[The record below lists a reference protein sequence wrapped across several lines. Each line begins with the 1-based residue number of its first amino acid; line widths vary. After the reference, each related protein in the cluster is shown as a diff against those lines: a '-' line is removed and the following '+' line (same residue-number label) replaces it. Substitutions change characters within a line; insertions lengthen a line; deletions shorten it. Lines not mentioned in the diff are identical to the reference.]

1 MSVIEIEASM
11 EMRCSSITVMKNPLK
26 VRMCLHPICSFLLI
40 ITAIFSTAG
49 GSTSTFQSIRD
60 GQTIVSTTGNFELG
74 FFSPPTGSNNR
85 YVGIWY
91 KKISSTIVWVANR
104 EAPLTDSS
112 GVLQVTNPGILVLL
126 NYTKS
131 IVWSS
136 NTSRSAENPVA
147 QLLDSGNLVVT
158 DGSDTDPE
166 NFLWQSFDYPSDTL
180 LPGMKLGWNKVTG
193 FSRRLTS
200 WNSPQDPSLGKYT
213 FELGR
218 KGYGEEILKME
229 SVMIW
234 RTGPWNGIRFS
245 GLPHLSP
252 NSIFTYNLVLDDH
265 GEDYYFF
272 ELRNSSLYSRLTL
285 NPDGRVQRYTWI
297 DTNQTW
303 GFLYQTAL
311 IDNCESYAFCGPNG
325 ACCIDS
331 FPICRCLNGFQ
342 PKYPKDWDVVDWSN
356 GCVRR
361 TPLNCSGDLF
371 EKYSAVKLPNTEQS
385 WFNKSMNLKECQM
398 ACLKD
403 CSCTAYANLD
413 ITDGGSGCLLWF
425 GNLIDIRNLTA
436 NGQDIYIRMA
446 ASEQVRLDHDN
457 TVINAKDSESKKVRI
472 ILCGTL
478 LPTGLLFVGIALV
491 FYCRKKQ
498 SKKYGRMRS
507 GKKEGSELTSGE
519 EGLELPSK
527 KEDFELPLFDLATVI
542 CATDNFSENRKLGQ
556 GGFGSVFKGILQ
568 DGKEIAVKRLS
579 KHSKQGLDE
588 FKNEVTHIVKLQ
600 HRNLVKLL
608 GCCIQEDEMML
619 IYECMPNKSLDFF
632 IFDQRRSLL
641 LDWPKRFDIINGI
654 ARGILYLHQDS
665 RLRVIH
671 RDLKAG
677 NILLDNE
684 FNPKISDFGLARS
697 FGGNETKAE
706 TNKVVGTY
714 GYMSPEYAIDGF
726 YSIKSDVYSFG
737 VLMLE
742 IISGKRNRGFLHP
755 GHNLNLL
762 GHAWNLHTEG
772 RSIELLATSVGD
784 SINLQEVLRTIHV
797 GLLCVQQNPQD
808 RPSMSAAVLKL
819 SGEGVLPVPQKPGF
833 YNERALTE
841 LQVHSSSQSC
851 SVNTLTSSL
860 FVPR

>member
-1 MSVIEIEASM
+1 M
-11 EMRCSSITVMKNPLK
+11 EMRSWTTTVMKNPLK
-26 VRMCLHPICSFLLI
+26 VLIWICLHPIFSFLLI
-40 ITAIFSTAG
+40 ITALFSTAG

-74 FFSPPTGSNNR
+74 FFSPSTGSNNR

-91 KKISSTIVWVANR
+91 KKISTTIVWVANR
-104 EAPLTDSS
+104 EAPLNDSS

-126 NYTKS
+126 NHNKS

-136 NTSRSAENPVA
+136 NASRSAQNPVV

-166 NFLWQSFDYPSDTL
+166 QFLWQSFDYPSDTL
-180 LPGMKLGWNKVTG
+180 LPGMKLGWNKVTS
-193 FSRRLTS
+193 FNRILTS
-200 WNSPQDPSLGKYT
+200 WKSPQDPSLGMYT
-213 FELGR
+213 YELGR
-218 KGYGEEILKME
+218 RGYGEEILKKE
-229 SVMIW
+229 SVILW

-245 GLPHLSP
+245 GTPHLTP
-252 NSIFTYNLVLDDH
+252 NSIFSYNLVFDDH
-265 GEDYYFF
+265 DEDYYIF
-272 ELRNSSLYSRLTL
+272 ELTNSSVYSRVILTS
-285 NPDGRVQRYTWI
+285 DGRVQRYTWI
-297 DTNQTW
+297 DTTQTW
-303 GFLYQTAL
+303 GFLYQTSL
-311 IDNCESYAFCGPNG
+311 IDNCDNYAFCGPNG
-325 ACCIDS
+325 ACSIESSPVCG
-331 FPICRCLNGFQ
+331 CLKGFV
-342 PKYPKDWDVVDWSN
+342 PKNPKDWDTVDWSN

-361 TPLNCSGDLF
+361 TPLNSVNCSADLF
-371 EKYSAVKLPNTEQS
+371 KKYSAVKLPDTEQS
-385 WFNKSMNLKECQM
+385 WFNRSMTLKECEM
-398 ACLKD
+398 VCLKN

-413 ITDGGSGCLLWF
+413 IRNGGSGCLLWV
-425 GNLIDIRNLTA
+425 GNLVDIRNLTV

-446 ASEQVRLDHDN
+446 ASELGLDQDN
-457 TVINAKDSESKKVRI
+457 IVINAKGSESKKVRI

-478 LPTGLLFVGIALV
+478 LPTGLLIVGIALV
-491 FYCRKKQ
+491 FYFRKQ
-498 SKKYGRMRS
+498 QRKKYGKMRGS
-507 GKKEGSELTSGE
+507 KKEDSEFTSRE
-519 EGLELPSK
+519 EDLDLPSK
-527 KEDFELPLFDLATVI
+527 KEDFELPLFDLATVVS
-542 CATDNFSENRKLGQ
+542 ATDKFSENSKLGE
-556 GGFGSVFKGILQ
+556 GGFGTVFKGILK
-568 DGKEIAVKRLS
+568 DGQEIAVKRLS
-579 KHSKQGLDE
+579 KHSTQGLDE

-619 IYECMPNKSLDFF
+619 IYEFMPNKSLDFF
-632 IFDQRRSLL
+632 IFDQRRIFL

-677 NILLDNE
+677 NILLDSE

-726 YSIKSDVYSFG
+726 YSTKSDVYSFG
-737 VLMLE
+737 VLILE

-755 GHNLNLL
+755 GHKLNLL
-762 GHAWNLHTEG
+762 GHAWNLHIED
-772 RSIELLATSVGD
+772 RSIELLATTIGD

-808 RPSMSAAVLKL
+808 RPSMSAAVLML
-819 SGEGVLPVPQKPGF
+819 SGEGVLPVPEKPGF
-833 YNERALTE
+833 YNERVLTE
-841 LQVHSSSQSC
+841 LQVDSSSQAC
-851 SVNTLTSSL
+851 SVNVLTSTL
-860 FVPR
+860 FEPR